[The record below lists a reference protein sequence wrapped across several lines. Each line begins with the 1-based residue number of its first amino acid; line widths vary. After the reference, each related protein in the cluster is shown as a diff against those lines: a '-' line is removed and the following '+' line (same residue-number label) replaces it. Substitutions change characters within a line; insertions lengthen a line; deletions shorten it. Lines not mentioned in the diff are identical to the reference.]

1 MADGQVVP
9 LGEEQHNRKPRN
21 TPFRQQTMK
30 AYKPVPTVKSAV
42 IIFTTLGSIFIIVG
56 SVLLSYSL
64 EIIEHRKRYDNVGEC
79 DKTKY
84 DRLSLCNITF
94 DVTDE
99 MSSTVYFYY
108 ELDNFYQNHR
118 RYVKSKSQNQLMGND
133 LSKGSV
139 STDCDPIVT
148 MEDLG
153 IEPKYREGG
162 WDLTDKDVAN
172 PCGLI
177 AKTFFNDTF
186 IMWDQN
192 GHRVNILEND
202 IAWPSDKDRK
212 FKNLKNWQKKQWK
225 DVEDEHFIV
234 WMRVSGLP
242 NFRKLW
248 GRIEDD
254 LTVGTYTVQ
263 INSTYDVS
271 DFDGK
276 KYVVISTAN
285 ALGGRNDFLGIAYI
299 VVGGITILLA
309 IAFFVRGYFFKKS
322 QDLHYS

>member
-1 MADGQVVP
+1 MDNQVVP
-9 LGEEQHNRKPRN
+9 HDSDERRRKPRN

-64 EIIEHRKRYDNVGEC
+64 EIIEHRKRYDDVGDC
-79 DKTKY
+79 AKTKY
-84 DRLSLCNITF
+84 DTENLCEITF
-94 DVTDE
+94 DLDE
-99 MSSTVYFYY
+99 DMESPVYFYY

-118 RYVKSKSQNQLMGND
+118 RYVKSKSQLQLMGD
-133 LSKGSV
+133 DMAKSEL
-139 STDCDPIVT
+139 TDCDPVLT
-148 MEDLG
+148 MKDLG
-153 IEPKYREGG
+153 MEKKYRMGG
-162 WDLTDKDVAN
+162 LDLKDDDVAN

-177 AKTFFNDTF
+177 AKTFFNDTYSMVDF
-186 IMWDQN
+186 N
-192 GHRVNILEND
+192 GNAVVISEDD
-202 IAWPSDKDRK
+202 IAWPSDKERK
-212 FKNLKNWQKKQWK
+212 FKNQDNWQKKQWI
-225 DVEDEHFIV
+225 DVENEHFIV

-254 LTVGTYTVQ
+254 LVKGKYTVL

-299 VVGGITILLA
+299 VVGGITLLLA
-309 IAFFVRGYFFKKS
+309 VAFLVRGYFFKKS